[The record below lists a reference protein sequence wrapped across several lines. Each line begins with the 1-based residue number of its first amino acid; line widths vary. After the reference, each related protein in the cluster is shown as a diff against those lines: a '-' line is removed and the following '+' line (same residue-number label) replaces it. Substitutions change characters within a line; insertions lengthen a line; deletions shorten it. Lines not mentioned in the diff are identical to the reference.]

1 MKIGVTS
8 FTAREKSS
16 TDAIADL
23 VDLGFELGPS
33 ANVTRTL
40 LDTFDGRLHNAGL
53 RLELRESDDV
63 KLILSGDDAVTAHL
77 SVSSVPRRPNDL
89 PSGPFRARL
98 AALIDVRVLLARV
111 SISATRTTAA
121 LRDQAGKT
129 VATANIFEHLAV
141 EGHGDV
147 DIDSWTIELEQ
158 LTGYAKHADKVVE
171 KFKQLGFERLRGD
184 TLVVAAASA
193 SIALA
198 GFTGSPTVPLDP
210 LMPAIDG
217 FRSVL
222 ANLAESIVVNWQGT
236 IDRLDP
242 EFLHDLRVAVRR
254 TRSVIG
260 QGKRVLPP
268 EVAEHAADYFAW
280 LGGLTG
286 PARDLDVYLL
296 EWASYTGPLG
306 TDVVSALEPVRAV
319 LEQRLTAAYTTLAL
333 ALQSVEAL
341 DFVDSWRAW
350 LGDGTSDVRGR
361 TGADLPLGHVV
372 AKRIVRAQS
381 NLVKRARLINPDT
394 PPERVHDVRKDA
406 KKLRYLL
413 ECFGGLLPG
422 VEQRAFVRCLKS
434 LQDTLGE
441 HQDAEVHGAELRTL
455 SRELHDSGASS
466 DTILAIGLLIDQLD
480 RRRIAARVAFAEVF
494 AAYDDR
500 VTRRAFE
507 ATLHEVAK

>member
-8 FTAREKSS
+8 FAAREKGS

-33 ANVTRTL
+33 GKVTRTL
-40 LDTFDGRLHNAGL
+40 LDTFDARMHNAGL
-53 RLELRESDDV
+53 RLELCESDDL
-63 KLILSGDDAVTAHL
+63 KLILSGDDTVTAHL
-77 SVSSVPRRPNDL
+77 YVFAVPRRPNDL

-98 AALIDVRVLLARV
+98 AALIDVRVLLPRV

-121 LRDQAGKT
+121 LRDRAGKT

-147 DIDSWTIELEQ
+147 DIGSWTIELEQ
-158 LTGYAKHADKVVE
+158 LTGYAKHADKVAE
-171 KFKQLGFERLRGD
+171 KLERLGFERLSGN
-184 TLVVAAASA
+184 TLVAAAAA
-193 SIALA
+193 SGVALA

-210 LMPAIDG
+210 SMPAIDG

-242 EFLHDLRVAVRR
+242 EYLHDLRVAVRR

-268 EVAEHAADYFAW
+268 EVAEHSADYFAR
-280 LGGLTG
+280 LGALTG
-286 PARDLDVYLL
+286 PARDLDVYLI
-296 EWASYTGPLG
+296 EWESYTGPLG

-319 LEQRLTAAYTTLAL
+319 LEQRLKAAYTTLAL

-341 DFVDSWRAW
+341 DFVDWWRAW
-350 LGDGTSDVRGR
+350 LGDGTSDVRGGAEADR
-361 TGADLPLGHVV
+361 TLGQVV
-372 AKRIVRAQS
+372 AKRITQAQS
-381 NLVKRARLINPDT
+381 NLVERGRLIDPDT

-413 ECFGGLLPG
+413 ECFGGLLPR

-441 HQDAEVHGAELRTL
+441 HQDAEVHVAELRAM
-455 SRELHDSGASS
+455 SREMHDSGASP
-466 DTILAIGLLIDQLD
+466 DTMLAVGQLIGHLD
-480 RRRIAARVAFAEVF
+480 RRRIAARVAFADVF
-494 AAYDDR
+494 AAYDDP
-500 VTRRAFE
+500 VTRRAFH
-507 ATLHEVAK
+507 ATLDEVAM